1 MAAGILSMNSALLPR
16 ALSQEL
22 SLLWESLC
30 LGQKESSGPRFR
42 ALTVSSISINK
53 TGPTLLQGV
62 EGPALTSKIR
72 FRAPSL
78 RPAEKLMSGFPNI
91 RVPKT
96 LFPERL
102 VGTPTGVLCGLDE
115 EPLLAGVAGI
125 AGGHDG
131 LFVLGRQAGT
141 RS

>member
-1 MAAGILSMNSALLPR
+1 
-16 ALSQEL
+16 
-22 SLLWESLC
+22 
-30 LGQKESSGPRFR
+30 
-42 ALTVSSISINK
+42 
-53 TGPTLLQGV
+53 
-62 EGPALTSKIR
+62 
-72 FRAPSL
+72 
-78 RPAEKLMSGFPNI
+78 MSGFPNI

-125 AGGHDG
+125 AGGHGG